1 MITLNIILGLLG
13 VVGIGGII
21 TTMMAKQKELDFKVL
36 ENKEK
41 RYKSCL
47 LYMDVYFEPKNIKY
61 LSSRQPD
68 IDTSNDVIKY
78 LQAEYHEMILY
89 ASREVILSLKRF
101 IEVPTREQFLATVLA
116 MRKDLWSKKV
126 DLNTTEISLS
136 SKVAQ
141 QSGAVDAATGGPRH

>member
-1 MITLNIILGLLG
+1 MSTLNIILGLLG

-89 ASREVILSLKRF
+89 ASKEVILNLKTF
-101 IEVPTREQFLATVLA
+101 IESPNREQFLATVLA

-126 DLNTTEISLS
+126 DLWSIEISLS
-136 SKVAQ
+136 EKIAQ
-141 QSGAVDAATGGPRH
+141 QGGAVDAATRPRH